1 MSKKNNKAAAQ
12 AVSKTASSK
21 TEVFDTKSD
30 AGAFQKGR
38 ADPGIR
44 TDVKGK
50 SHKTGTKD
58 NYANKKAACET
69 HELVNEGTNKLVESA
84 EEMSIQA
91 DQEFFRKHEED
102 DDKDTENVSR
112 REEMRVRRKHRKRD
126 TRKRIKEEFI
136 QSEGNFQTNSELS
149 EELKPDGERIGRL
162 DKMKSK
168 EEKANT
174 KTQKARSKLKQK
186 KEYKLVR
193 HFNEKTGETTY
204 ELQVNKVMRKAKKD
218 NPVTAVSRKAMQEA
232 QGFVHGKIS
241 QNEKENSGIEAAHK
255 TEEAA
260 ENVIAEVGHIKRS
273 VYVRRRNKVAVL
285 EKKQFKA
292 ELNFRYQEYLE
303 KHPEMNGKPFKK
315 MIQKQRIKR
324 EYAKAVR
331 KGTQAKQAA
340 GYAQKAA
347 NKTTD
352 MARKIAEF
360 AAKHKGAIVVIGLLG
375 LFFMLIMGGLSSCA
389 AMFGGGMSTT
399 MAGSYQSEPAEL
411 DACDLALAEKEVVLQ
426 NTIDRI
432 ETDHPGYDEYNYNLD
447 EIGHDPFTLINYLSA
462 VHVEVVASYVDSEI
476 ESLFNDMYT
485 LTLTPRTETRT
496 RTVTKTRTVT
506 DPVTGQQKKE
516 EYEDEE
522 EYTVTILDVELT
534 RKPLEDVV
542 AERLAGNADAEA
554 LYDVYKDT
562 HGALQQFYTPLDM
575 DWYSMISS
583 YYGYRKNPFTG
594 ETQFHRGIDIAVPEG
609 TEVYAAQDGTVIT
622 AEYDDSYGNYIVIE
636 DDRGHVTKYAH
647 LQSMNVSAGQTVKH
661 GTVIGKTGNTG
672 ASTGSHLHLECMA
685 GGEYY
690 NPLFYFSNGNGSL
703 YGTTDALGA
712 SGDAE
717 VLINEAERYLGYPY
731 VWGGSDPST
740 SFDCSGFVCYA
751 LKNSGY
757 YDTPRTTAQGLYNM
771 CEHIDPS
778 EARAGDLIFFTGTY
792 SSGNPVTHVGI
803 YAGDGQ
809 MIHCGD
815 PIKYSSIYTPYWQNH
830 FFGFGR
836 LSLSDGSG

>member
-1 MSKKNNKAAAQ
+1 MSKKQNQSVSRPVSNKM
-12 AVSKTASSK
+12 KD
-21 TEVFDTKSD
+21 FDTRAD
-30 AGAFQKGR
+30 AGTFQKGR
-38 ADPGIR
+38 ADPKVNSDG
-44 TDVKGK
+44 KGK
-50 SHKTGTKD
+50 IHKINAKD

-69 HELVNEGTNKLVESA
+69 HELVNEGTNKLVGSA

-112 REEMRVRRKHRKRD
+112 REEMRVRRKHRKRES
-126 TRKRIKEEFI
+126 RKRIKEEFI
-136 QSEGNFQTNSELS
+136 QSEGDFQTGSELS
-149 EELKPDGERIGRL
+149 EELKSDGENTGRL

-168 EEKANT
+168 AEKANA
-174 KTQKARSKLKQK
+174 KTQKAKSKLKQK

-193 HFNEKTGETTY
+193 HFNEESGETTY

-218 NPVTAVSRKAMQEA
+218 NPVKAVSRKAMQET

-241 QNEKENSGIEAAHK
+241 ENEKENSGIEAAHK

-260 ENVIAEVGHIKRS
+260 ENVIAEVGQIKRS
-273 VYVRRRNKVAVL
+273 VYVRRRNRVAIL

-292 ELNFRYQEYLE
+292 EVNFRYQEYLE

-315 MIQKQRIKR
+315 MIQKQKIKR

-331 KGTQAKQAA
+331 KGSQAKQAA

-360 AAKHKGAIVVIGLLG
+360 AAKHKGAIAVIALLG
-375 LFFMLIMGGLSSCA
+375 LFFLLITGSISSCA
-389 AMFGGGMSTT
+389 AMFGGGVSTT

-411 DACDLALAEKEVVLQ
+411 DACDLAMSEKEVELQ
-426 NTIDRI
+426 NTINSI
-432 ETDHPGYDEYNYNLD
+432 ETNYPGYDEYNYNLD

-462 VHVEVVASYVDSEI
+462 VHVDVVAADVNPDI

-506 DPVTGQQKKE
+506 DQVTGVATEE
-516 EYEDEE
+516 EYEEEE
-522 EYTVTILDVELT
+522 EYTVTILDVELK
-534 RKPLEDVV
+534 RKPLEEVV
-542 AERLAGNADAEA
+542 EERLAGNEDAAA
-554 LYDVYKDT
+554 LYEVYKDT

-575 DWYSMISS
+575 DWQSMISS
-583 YYGYRKNPFTG
+583 YYGYRKSPITG
-594 ETQFHRGIDIAVPEG
+594 ETQFHRGLDIAVPEG
-609 TEVYAAQDGTVIT
+609 TAVYAAQDGTVTT
-622 AEYDDSYGNYIVIE
+622 AEYDDNYGNYIVIE
-636 DDRGHVTKYAH
+636 DAKGHVTKYAH
-647 LQSMNVSAGQTVKH
+647 LQSINVSAGQTVTH

-690 NPLFYFSNGNGSL
+690 NPLFYFANGNGSL
-703 YGTTDALGA
+703 YGTTEAMGG
-712 SGDAE
+712 SGDAAA
-717 VLINEAERYLGYPY
+717 LINEAERYLGYPY

-740 SFDCSGFVCYA
+740 SFDCSGFVCYV

-757 YDTPRTTAQGLYNM
+757 YDMPRTTAQGLYNM
-771 CEHIDPS
+771 CEHIDAT
-778 EARAGDLIFFTGTY
+778 EARVGDLIFFTGTY

-815 PIKYSSIYTPYWQNH
+815 PIKYSSICTPYWQNH
-830 FFGFGR
+830 FYGFGR
-836 LSLSDGSG
+836 LSDGSG